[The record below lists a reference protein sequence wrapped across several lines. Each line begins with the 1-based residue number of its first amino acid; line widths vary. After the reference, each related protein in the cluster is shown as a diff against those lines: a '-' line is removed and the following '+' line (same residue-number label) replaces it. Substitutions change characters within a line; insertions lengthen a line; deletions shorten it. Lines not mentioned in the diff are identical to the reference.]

1 MNFYYVCNI
10 SWNIFEIQGK
20 YSSYVEIFFQF
31 FFRDFFFRDFF
42 HIILNNSYF
51 QPFMLTVML
60 QPTVLFLA
68 VTWRLTKQ
76 SNIGRK
82 CRFPAEHPD
91 FNPLAH
97 SVLSPLSD
105 HPDTSNSFFKPCR
118 ISHSVWKS
126 QKKSHSTLPAKR
138 ATFTFWVD
146 KSLFK
151 NAKNGPFWWVF
162 VNLKLVVK
170 QCYQIGY
177 F

>member
-1 MNFYYVCNI
+1 
-10 SWNIFEIQGK
+10 
-20 YSSYVEIFFQF
+20 
-31 FFRDFFFRDFF
+31 
-42 HIILNNSYF
+42 
-51 QPFMLTVML
+51 MLTVML

-118 ISHSVWKS
+118 ISLFFSCFLCWAFI
-126 QKKSHSTLPAKR
+126 LLC
-138 ATFTFWVD
+138 TFIVM
-146 KSLFK
+146 L
-151 NAKNGPFWWVF
+151 
-162 VNLKLVVK
+162 
-170 QCYQIGY
+170 
-177 F
+177 

>member
-1 MNFYYVCNI
+1 M
-10 SWNIFEIQGK
+10 IFSLFQGK
-20 YSSYVEIFFQF
+20 HEWGFSEDNKNTRTCPICLCMTTVAQLCMGAEPGTYNFQNLK
-31 FFRDFFFRDFF
+31 
-42 HIILNNSYF
+42 INSKSKSF

-118 ISHSVWKS
+118 ISLFFSFFLCWAFI
-126 QKKSHSTLPAKR
+126 LLC
-138 ATFTFWVD
+138 TFIVM
-146 KSLFK
+146 L
-151 NAKNGPFWWVF
+151 
-162 VNLKLVVK
+162 
-170 QCYQIGY
+170 
-177 F
+177 